1 MDSLGILN
9 KIDFIRESR
18 SQNYRI
24 LDYSVYNNDD
34 RKQSLQICG
43 WSQLNVRNQ
52 IDESFALP
60 SDEELTQNLGSP
72 NHVRKTAEPVPKS
85 GDRDFP
91 L

>member
-9 KIDFIRESR
+9 KIDFIRDSR

-24 LDYSVYNNDD
+24 FDYSVYNNDD

-60 SDEELTQNLGSP
+60 SDEELTQNLGFP
-72 NHVRKTAEPVPKS
+72 IHVRKTAELV
-85 GDRDFP
+85 
-91 L
+91 